1 MSSSNPQN
9 PHSAIAHQLAHPVVL
24 TTEEK
29 LFRTAL
35 KDVEARRRKKHD
47 LPKIFD
53 NLDHARTVDDVRYL
67 VENERASNTI
77 WKDSLGR
84 SWLEIFGKYA
94 EYVWSYKVVL
104 DAVVTRSERKDTEAS
119 LFTC

>member
-1 MSSSNPQN
+1 MSNSSIQN

-29 LFRTAL
+29 LFRAAL
-35 KDVEARRRKKHD
+35 KDVEERRKRKHD
-47 LPKIFD
+47 LPNIFD
-53 NLDHARTVDDVRYL
+53 NLNHARTIDDVKYL
-67 VENERASNTI
+67 VENERASNMV
-77 WKDSLGR
+77 WKESLGR

-104 DAVVTRSERKDTEAS
+104 DAVVTRSERKK
-119 LFTC
+119 F